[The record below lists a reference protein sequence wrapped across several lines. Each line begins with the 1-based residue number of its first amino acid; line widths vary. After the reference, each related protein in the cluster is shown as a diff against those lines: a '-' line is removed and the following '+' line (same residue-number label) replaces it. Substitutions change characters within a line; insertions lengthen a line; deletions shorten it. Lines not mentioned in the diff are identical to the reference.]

1 MFDLWHAITWAAT
14 TAKAFAEVAALMGV
28 GLAVL
33 AGAIAAG
40 VLFAPTRRLAI
51 ELAIVCAVAIALY
64 GRGVHDG
71 DVAIRQLWAA
81 ANAAAALER
90 MEQQRA
96 AEAARDDSVNSGLT
110 ELAAENQTLAEKV
123 KAYEE
128 RERIARG
135 GAVCLVGSRAGGLRD
150 IAGEP
155 AGATAPANKRSVV
168 RPPWRKGSRP
178 GNKPGT

>member
-1 MFDLWHAITWAAT
+1 MFDLWHAIAWAVT

-28 GLAVL
+28 GLGVL

-40 VLFAPTRRLAI
+40 VLYAPTRRLAI
-51 ELAIVCAVAIALY
+51 ELAIVCTVAMALY

-71 DVAIRQLWAA
+71 DVAVRQVWAA

-90 MEQQRA
+90 MEQERA
-96 AEAARDDSVNSGLT
+96 AEAARDDSVNSGLA

-128 RERIARG
+128 KERGRG
-135 GAVCLVGSRAGGLRD
+135 VCLVGDRADGLRD
-150 IAGEP
+150 IAGGT
-155 AGATAPANKRSVV
+155 AGATASPNKNPVV
-168 RPPWRKGSRP
+168 RPPWRKGPRA

>member
-1 MFDLWHAITWAAT
+1 MFDLWHAIAWAIT

-28 GLAVL
+28 GLGVL

-40 VLFAPTRRLAI
+40 VLYAPTRRLAI
-51 ELAIVCAVAIALY
+51 ELAIVCAVAMALY

-135 GAVCLVGSRAGGLRD
+135 GAVCLVGDRAGGLRD

-155 AGATAPANKRSVV
+155 AGATAPANKRPVV
-168 RPPWRKGSRP
+168 RKIWRTRPAAGS
-178 GNKPGT
+178 KPGT